1 MWQSSSIERPNS
13 GEIRN
18 MAQTAA
24 VKIYTPTAPIWCPG
38 CGDFGVL
45 ASLKKALSDLQIKS
59 KDTVLVGGIGCSG
72 SIHNNMECYGIHS
85 LHGRLLPTAIGVKLA
100 NPHLTVIAAGGDGDG
115 YAIGA
120 GHFLHTL
127 KKNPSIVYIVMQNGT
142 YGLTKG
148 QPSPTAHVGYEGN
161 QDLPF
166 DAVLTA
172 LSIPS
177 TTFIARGF
185 SGNQSQLTDLMKKA
199 ITHANS
205 NLGMGFLEILS
216 PCVTYNDT
224 YKEWRE
230 QVYDVSSDKS
240 YNSDN
245 RLLAF
250 SKASELLAQGK
261 IPTGL
266 IYSGKAKSLESNSL
280 PKDQEAIA
288 CQDISLE
295 TNLPKY
301 EELLK
306 DFR

>member
-1 MWQSSSIERPNS
+1 M
-13 GEIRN
+13 
-18 MAQTAA
+18 
-24 VKIYTPTAPIWCPG
+24 VKTVQVTSPIWCPG

-45 ASLKKALSDLQIKS
+45 ASLKKVLSDLGIRS

-72 SIHNNMECYGIHS
+72 SIHNNLECYGIHS

-100 NPHLTVIAAGGDGDG
+100 NPNLTVIAAGGDGDG

-120 GHFLHTL
+120 GHFVHAL
-127 KKNPSIVYIVMQNGT
+127 KRNPSIVYVVMQNGT

-148 QPSPTAHVGYEGN
+148 QPSPTAVPGYEGN
-161 QDLPF
+161 LEAPF

-172 LSIPS
+172 LSIQN
-177 TTFIARGF
+177 TTFVARGF
-185 SGNQSQLTDLMKKA
+185 SGNQTQLTGLLKRA

-205 NLGMGFLEILS
+205 RKGFGFLEVLS

-230 QVYDVSSDKS
+230 QVYDLEAEIGYDVQ
-240 YNSDN
+240 N

-250 SKASELLAQGK
+250 TRCSQLISEQK

-266 IYSGKAKSLESNSL
+266 IFSGMSN
-280 PKDQEAIA
+280 
-288 CQDISLE
+288 SLE
-295 TNLPKY
+295 TNTLTSSEPMALQDLSVEVNKPRY
-301 EELLK
+301 QEALK
-306 DFR
+306 DFK

>member
-1 MWQSSSIERPNS
+1 MTQS
-13 GEIRN
+13 
-18 MAQTAA
+18 TFK
-24 VKIYTPTAPIWCPG
+24 VYTPTTPIWCPG
-38 CGDFGVL
+38 CGDYGVL

-72 SIHNNMECYGIHS
+72 SIHNNLECYGIHS

-100 NPHLTVIAAGGDGDG
+100 NPSLTVIAAGGDGDG

-148 QPSPTAHVGYEGN
+148 QPSPTAVIGYEGN
-161 QDLPF
+161 SDLPF
-166 DAVLTA
+166 DAVMTA

-185 SGNQSQLTDLMKKA
+185 SGNQVQLTELMKKA

-205 NLGMGFLEILS
+205 GAGMGFLEVLS

-230 QVYDVSSDKS
+230 QVYDLNSEKN
-240 YNSDN
+240 YNTEN

-250 SKASELLAQGK
+250 TRVSELKNQGN
-261 IPTGL
+261 IATGL
-266 IYSGKAKSLESNSL
+266 IYSGIGKSLESNTFS
-280 PKDQEAIA
+280 KDHESIA
-288 CQDISLE
+288 LQDLSLE
-295 TNLPKY
+295 SNISKY
-301 EELLK
+301 EQVLK
-306 DFR
+306 EFK

>member
-1 MWQSSSIERPNS
+1 MAQVAASSS
-13 GEIRN
+13 
-18 MAQTAA
+18 M
-24 VKIYTPTAPIWCPG
+24 KFYTPTAPIWCPG

-45 ASLKKALSDLQIKS
+45 ASLKKALADLQIRS

-100 NPHLTVIAAGGDGDG
+100 NPKLTVIAAGGDGDG

-127 KKNPSIVYIVMQNGT
+127 KKNPCIVYIVMQNGT

-148 QPSPTAHVGYEGN
+148 QPSPTARIGYEGN

-166 DAVLTA
+166 DAILTA

-177 TTFIARGF
+177 TTFVARGF
-185 SGNQSQLTDLMKKA
+185 SGNQVQLVDLMKKA
-199 ITHANS
+199 IIHANS
-205 NLGMGFLEILS
+205 NRGMGFLEVLS

-230 QVYDVSSDKS
+230 QVYDLNVDKS
-240 YNSDN
+240 YTSDN
-245 RLLAF
+245 RLAAIT
-250 SKASELLAQGK
+250 KVSELLSQGK

-266 IYSGKAKSLESNSL
+266 IYSGKSKSLESTTL
-280 PKDQEAIA
+280 AREQEVIA
-288 CQDISLE
+288 LEDIGLE

-301 EELLK
+301 KQLLK

>member
-1 MWQSSSIERPNS
+1 
-13 GEIRN
+13 
-18 MAQTAA
+18 MAK
-24 VKIYTPTAPIWCPG
+24 VFSPTTPIWCPG

-45 ASLKKALSDLQIKS
+45 ASLKKSLAELQIKS
-59 KDTVLVGGIGCSG
+59 KDSVIVGGIGCSG
-72 SIHNNMECYGIHS
+72 SIHNNLECYGIHS

-100 NPHLTVIAAGGDGDG
+100 NPKLTVIAAGGDGDG

-120 GHFLHTL
+120 GHFIHTL
-127 KKNPSIVYIVMQNGT
+127 KKNPSIVYLVMQNGT

-148 QPSPTAHVGYEGN
+148 QPSPTASPGYEGTVEA
-161 QDLPF
+161 PF

-172 LSIPS
+172 LSIQS

-185 SGNQSQLTDLMKKA
+185 SGNQTQLTNLLKKA
-199 ITHANS
+199 IIHANS
-205 NLGMGFLEILS
+205 NKGFAFLEVLS

-230 QVYDVSSDKS
+230 QVYDLDADKS
-240 YNSDN
+240 FDPTN
-245 RLLAF
+245 RARSF
-250 SKASELLAQGK
+250 ARVSELNSTGW

-266 IYSGKAKSLESNSL
+266 IYTGVVN
-280 PKDQEAIA
+280 
-288 CQDISLE
+288 SLE
-295 TNLPKY
+295 TNTFNNDLPIVFQDLSIDANAPRY

>member
-1 MWQSSSIERPNS
+1 
-13 GEIRN
+13 
-18 MAQTAA
+18 MAQTT
-24 VKIYTPTAPIWCPG
+24 VKIYTPTTPIWCPG

-59 KDTVLVGGIGCSG
+59 KDTVIVGGIGCSG
-72 SIHNNMECYGIHS
+72 SIHNNLECYGIHS
-85 LHGRLLPTAIGVKLA
+85 LHGRLLPTAVGVKLA
-100 NPHLTVIAAGGDGDG
+100 NPQLTVIAAGGDGDG

-127 KKNPSIVYIVMQNGT
+127 KKNPSIIYIVMQNGT

-148 QPSPTAHVGYEGN
+148 QPSPTAQVGYEGN
-161 QDLPF
+161 VDLPF
-166 DAVLTA
+166 DAILTA

-185 SGNQSQLTDLMKKA
+185 SANQAQLTDLMKKA
-199 ITHANS
+199 ISHANS
-205 NLGMGFLEILS
+205 NEGMGFLEVLS

-230 QVYDVSSDKS
+230 QVYDLSTEKD
-240 YNSDN
+240 YNPHN

-250 SKASELLAQGK
+250 TRVSEITNQGK

-266 IYSGKAKSLESNSL
+266 VYSGRVKSLEENTLSKEKGPL
-280 PKDQEAIA
+280 AL
-288 CQDISLE
+288 QDISLE
-295 TNLPKY
+295 SNLPKY
-301 EELLK
+301 EQILN

>member
-1 MWQSSSIERPNS
+1 M
-13 GEIRN
+13 
-18 MAQTAA
+18 T
-24 VKIYTPTAPIWCPG
+24 VKIYAPTSPIWCPG

-45 ASLKKALSDLQIKS
+45 ASLKKALHDLQIKS

-100 NPHLTVIAAGGDGDG
+100 NPLLTVIAAGGDGDG

-120 GHFLHTL
+120 GHFVHAL
-127 KKNPSIVYIVMQNGT
+127 KRNPSIVYIVMQNGT

-148 QPSPTAHVGYEGN
+148 QPSPTAVVGYEGN
-161 QDLPF
+161 SDMPF

-185 SGNQSQLTDLMKKA
+185 SGNQSQLTELLKKA
-199 ITHANS
+199 IVHANS
-205 NLGMGFLEILS
+205 NKGFGFLEVLS

-230 QVYDVSSDKS
+230 EIYDLDTEKS
-240 YNSDN
+240 YDPKN
-245 RLLAF
+245 RVLAF
-250 SKASELLAQGK
+250 TRSSELISQK
-261 IPTGL
+261 RIPTGL
-266 IYSGKAKSLESNSL
+266 IYSGSVN
-280 PKDQEAIA
+280 
-288 CQDISLE
+288 SLE
-295 TNLPKY
+295 TTTLTSEEPLALQNLALPSNVAKY

>member
-1 MWQSSSIERPNS
+1 M
-13 GEIRN
+13 
-18 MAQTAA
+18 
-24 VKIYTPTAPIWCPG
+24 VKTVQVTSPIWCPG

-45 ASLKKALSDLQIKS
+45 ASLKKALSDLGIRS

-72 SIHNNMECYGIHS
+72 SIHNNLECYGIHS

-100 NPHLTVIAAGGDGDG
+100 NPNLTVIAAGGDGDG

-120 GHFLHTL
+120 GHFVHAL
-127 KKNPSIVYIVMQNGT
+127 KRNPSIVYVVMQNGT

-148 QPSPTAHVGYEGN
+148 QPSPTAVPGYEGN
-161 QDLPF
+161 LEAPF

-172 LSIPS
+172 LSIQN
-177 TTFIARGF
+177 TTFVARGF
-185 SGNQSQLTDLMKKA
+185 SGNQTQLTGLLKRA

-205 NLGMGFLEILS
+205 RKGFGFLEVLS

-230 QVYDVSSDKS
+230 QVYDLEAEKGYDVQ
-240 YNSDN
+240 N

-250 SKASELLAQGK
+250 TRCSQLISEQK

-266 IYSGKAKSLESNSL
+266 IFSGMSN
-280 PKDQEAIA
+280 
-288 CQDISLE
+288 SLE
-295 TNLPKY
+295 TNTLTSSEPMALQDLSVEVNKPRY
-301 EELLK
+301 QEALK
-306 DFR
+306 DFK

>member
-1 MWQSSSIERPNS
+1 MQNLEKP
-13 GEIRN
+13 
-18 MAQTAA
+18 AQVQNARR
-24 VKIYTPTAPIWCPG
+24 IYTPSAPIWCPG

-45 ASLKKALSDLQIKS
+45 ASLKKALSDLKISS
-59 KDTVLVGGIGCSG
+59 KDTVIVGGIGCSG
-72 SIHNNMECYGIHS
+72 SIHNNLDCYGIHS

-100 NPHLTVIAAGGDGDG
+100 NPKLTVIAAGGDGDG

-120 GHFLHTL
+120 GHFIHTL

-148 QPSPTAHVGYEGN
+148 QPSPTALPGYEGN
-161 QDLPF
+161 KDLPF
-166 DAVLTA
+166 DAVETA

-185 SGNQSQLTDLMKKA
+185 SGNQAQLTDLLKAA

-205 NLGMGFLEILS
+205 SKGMGFLEVLS

-224 YKEWRE
+224 YKLWRE
-230 QVYDVSSDKS
+230 QVHNLDAESGYDKS
-240 YNSDN
+240 DRIGAMS
-245 RLLAF
+245 RTLQLLAE
-250 SKASELLAQGK
+250 SK

-266 IYSGKAKSLESNSL
+266 IFEGNTPSLESNTLTNSDPL
-280 PKDQEAIA
+280 AL
-288 CQDISLE
+288 QDISPDANM
-295 TNLPKY
+295 TRY
-301 EELLK
+301 EDLLK

>member
-1 MWQSSSIERPNS
+1 M
-13 GEIRN
+13 
-18 MAQTAA
+18 T
-24 VKIYTPTAPIWCPG
+24 KTAPATTPVWCPG

-45 ASLKKALSDLQIKS
+45 ASLKKALADSGIKS

-72 SIHNNMECYGIHS
+72 SIHNNLECYGIHA

-100 NPHLTVIAAGGDGDG
+100 NQNLTVIAAGGDGDG

-120 GHFLHTL
+120 GHFIHAL

-148 QPSPTAHVGYEGN
+148 QPSPTALPGYEGN
-161 QDLPF
+161 LEPPF
-166 DAVLTA
+166 DAIMTA
-172 LSIPS
+172 LSIQNTS
-177 TTFIARGF
+177 FIARGF
-185 SGNQSQLTDLMKKA
+185 SANQTQLTDLMKKGIA
-199 ITHANS
+199 HANA
-205 NLGMGFLEILS
+205 LKGFAFIEVLS

-230 QVYDVSSDKS
+230 QVYNVDSEKEYDPQ
-240 YNSDN
+240 N

-250 SKASELLAQGK
+250 TRASQVLSEGK

-266 IYSGKAKSLESNSL
+266 IFNGVRN
-280 PKDQEAIA
+280 
-288 CQDISLE
+288 SLE
-295 TNLPKY
+295 TNTLTSKEPVALQDLSFENNRVRY
-301 EELLK
+301 EALLK

>member
-1 MWQSSSIERPNS
+1 
-13 GEIRN
+13 
-18 MAQTAA
+18 MAQTTTK
-24 VKIYTPTAPIWCPG
+24 VFTPTPPIWCPG

-45 ASLKKALSDLQIKS
+45 ASLKKALSELQIKS
-59 KDTVLVGGIGCSG
+59 KDTVIVGGIGCSG
-72 SIHNNMECYGIHS
+72 SIHNNLECYGIHS

-120 GHFLHTL
+120 GHFLHAL

-148 QPSPTAHVGYEGN
+148 QPSPTALVGYEGN
-161 QDLPF
+161 LDLPF
-166 DAVLTA
+166 DAILTA

-185 SGNQSQLTDLMKKA
+185 SGNQTQLMELMKKA
-199 ITHANS
+199 IVHANTD
-205 NLGMGFLEILS
+205 LGMGFLEVLS

-230 QVYDVSSDKS
+230 QVYDIDTESG
-240 YNSDN
+240 YNPEN

-250 SKASELLAQGK
+250 SRASEITNSGK

-266 IYSGKAKSLESNSL
+266 IYSGKVKSLEDNTL
-280 PKDQEAIA
+280 TQNQDPPAL
-288 CQDISLE
+288 QDISVSA
-295 TNLPKY
+295 NLQKY
-301 EELLK
+301 EQILK